1 VTETYLKELVISNL
15 ALIDQLEVPLES
27 GLNVIT
33 GPTGSGKTMLIQAL
47 KLAFGQRADY
57 ELLSEQDDARVE
69 VKVETSG
76 SGPISFGERLADEFR
91 FERQLRQDHTSPA
104 HLNGERVRLKT
115 LRENRT
121 DLIDFHGQHDNQAV
135 FESDFPRRVLDRFGD
150 YDDEL
155 AEYRENYSRFS
166 DLEDELEALQGS
178 QSELQQRR
186 DLLEYQL
193 SELEEFDL
201 SKIGWEEIEERR
213 VKLESAEEIESTLNN
228 SIDLIQG
235 NQSLS
240 DNLDRLQNNLQE
252 LQEFESELSDWV
264 DEIASAGVMVEEL
277 RRELNELRESV
288 TGFAHEY
295 EDIMDRRSRWLELS
309 RKHDVPPEQL
319 HQQYQ
324 DLKAEKDNLEHRE
337 ERKSELT
344 DELEKIE
351 DKLYLISDKLHKKRV
366 NVAEELESKIVDILS
381 HLNLANAIFEIQI
394 TEDGLGPHGYDRVEW
409 LFASHD
415 SQPVGPLSTRVSG
428 GEISRVLLAIKAA
441 LAGADETAVL
451 VFDEIDTGIS
461 GEEANRVGDV
471 LKSLSEHHQVL
482 CITHLPLV
490 ASRADNH
497 IRVRRNDT
505 EDNVVVEADKL
516 DRSSKIDELSRL
528 LSGEESSSVSREQ
541 AVELLE

>member
-1 VTETYLKELVISNL
+1 L
-15 ALIDQLEVPLES
+15 
-27 GLNVIT
+27 
-33 GPTGSGKTMLIQAL
+33 
-47 KLAFGQRADY
+47 
-57 ELLSEQDDARVE
+57 
-69 VKVETSG
+69 
-76 SGPISFGERLADEFR
+76 
-91 FERQLRQDHTSPA
+91 
-104 HLNGERVRLKT
+104 
-115 LRENRT
+115 
-121 DLIDFHGQHDNQAV
+121 
-135 FESDFPRRVLDRFGD
+135 
-150 YDDEL
+150 
-155 AEYRENYSRFS
+155 
-166 DLEDELEALQGS
+166 
-178 QSELQQRR
+178 
-186 DLLEYQL
+186 
-193 SELEEFDL
+193 
-201 SKIGWEEIEERR
+201 
-213 VKLESAEEIESTLNN
+213 
-228 SIDLIQG
+228 
-235 NQSLS
+235 
-240 DNLDRLQNNLQE
+240 
-252 LQEFESELSDWV
+252 
-264 DEIASAGVMVEEL
+264 
-277 RRELNELRESV
+277 
-288 TGFAHEY
+288 
-295 EDIMDRRSRWLELS
+295 
-309 RKHDVPPEQL
+309 PPEQL
-319 HQQYQ
+319 HQKYQ

-351 DKLYLISDKLHKKRV
+351 DKLYQISDKLHKKRV
-366 NVAEELESKIVDILS
+366 NVAEELESKIVDTLS

-415 SQPVGPLSTRVSG
+415 SQTVGPLSTRVSG

-516 DRSSKIDELSRL
+516 DRSSRIDELSRL